1 MKTSMLLAALS
12 ALALAACSAG
22 TAGTVYDMPV
32 SHVYETIART
42 NVPES
47 LRKSMRGTP
56 GSDIRISRVTNQS
69 VTWKLTEYGHELARF
84 VARVEPEGENGT
96 RVTVDFVGNED
107 GKFKKTGMKL
117 NDSALLTRMVR
128 ATMEEQI
135 ACKLEGRGYDETQVA
150 AKMAA
155 YAITHIDALEKE
167 VKDFDNAAELAAE
180 DMRNNENERISG
192 TPSDVRISSNRPMTS
207 NTPMVS
213 ARPTVSTRPMVDN
226 RRYQN

>member
-1 MKTSMLLAALS
+1 MKPFLLFSALS
-12 ALALAACSAG
+12 ALALGACSAAP
-22 TAGTVYDMPV
+22 AGTVYDMPV

-56 GSDIRISRVTNQS
+56 GADIRISRVTNQS
-69 VTWKLTEYGHELARF
+69 VTWQITEYGHELARF

-107 GKFKKTGMKL
+107 GKFKKTGMQL
-117 NDSALLTRMVR
+117 NNSSLLTRMVR

-135 ACKLEGRGYDETQVA
+135 AAKLQGRGYDDRQVA

-167 VKDFDNAAELAAE
+167 VNEFESAAEMAADE
-180 DMRNNENERISG
+180 ARDDRRERISG
-192 TPSDVRISSNRPMTS
+192 APSEAQISSSRPMTNNRPM
-207 NTPMVS
+207 
-213 ARPTVSTRPMVDN
+213 VSTRPSVSTQPMVDN
-226 RRYQN
+226 RRY